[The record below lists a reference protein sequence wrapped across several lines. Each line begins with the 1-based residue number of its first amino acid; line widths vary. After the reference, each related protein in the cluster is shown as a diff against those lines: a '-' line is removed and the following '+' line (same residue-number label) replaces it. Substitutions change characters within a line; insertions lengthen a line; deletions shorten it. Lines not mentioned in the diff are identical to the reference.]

1 MIFKIIFGLINMMSN
16 FKYCPMCGTKR
27 DDESQFCKNCNFEF
41 LVGNYVKLDD
51 ENSKNEPEINVE
63 KVSQEEFV
71 ESNDIIRASN
81 DKINYCIAKY
91 LNNELANQYN
101 ENYGEIV
108 GFDISEYISSNLNN
122 AFDDGFEND
131 YLGSIENLINDEKFI
146 DSKDIFIQWIVEN
159 RGHLPGMVLN
169 QYKVPIQMNVDNL
182 NNMLSLDFVQSDEN
196 MKFIGLLKRYLDF
209 ENEFLESLI

>member
-1 MIFKIIFGLINMMSN
+1 MMSN